1 MEIKKCHLAAAIK
14 KNSLLRKLVH
24 SDFNFNESIIVRIRY
39 DETVTIHDST
49 NRRRA
54 AV

>member
-24 SDFNFNESIIVRIRY
+24 SDFNESIIVRIRY
-39 DETVTIHDST
+39 DETVTIHDS
-49 NRRRA
+49 NKSFLHMGK
-54 AV
+54 